1 MSERR
6 TIHGEVPDGVA
17 DRTQGYTHNPNPDD
31 ELAVQ
36 RARFAE
42 QQQQL
47 QEDRQEVVEYVGEMQ
62 EWLGEQYE
70 AAQQNPDH
78 QAFIPVQEALIEQ
91 QPMATHGGQ
100 FDTSDEGLPGT
111 LGAGEWMRN
120 VPPPVLP
127 RPDEL
132 PGEQHE
138 ERP

>member
-62 EWLGEQYE
+62 DRLGEQYE

-78 QAFIPVQEALIEQ
+78 QAFIPVQEALVEQ

-100 FDTSDEGLPGT
+100 FDTSGSTMPET
-111 LGAGEWMRN
+111 IGAGEMMRQT
-120 VPPPVLP
+120 P
-127 RPDEL
+127 RPVAPPSDAL
-132 PGEQHE
+132 GEE
-138 ERP
+138 ERA